1 MVLHLQG
8 GISEVQLTMTRL
20 KLEEILKD
28 ELKYRITQVHKLI
41 FSDFIEEWQEATIL
55 PKNLRNTLDREFPL
69 EIKTKFFFSKDQKT
83 IKALVYLEDG
93 LATEAV
99 LMIHPKKRNSI
110 CVSSQV
116 GCPLGCKFCATG
128 KMGFKRNLTTDEII
142 NQVLLFGRLLKKRGG
157 KITNIVFMGMGEPFL
172 NYDNV
177 LEAIRILNDRDKF
190 NFGSRRISV
199 STAGLPQAIRKF
211 SGEKLEVNL
220 AISLHASNDRLRSG
234 LMPVNKGY
242 PIKEVLE
249 SVEEYIKKTGRKV
262 MFEYI
267 LLKGVNDRTTD
278 AEELSMLMSHPLYHL
293 NLIPYNPTGDFR
305 PSDTTSINKFKN
317 VLKAHDVRFT
327 QRFRFGVDIAA
338 ACGQLAGTSTPL

>member
-8 GISEVQLTMTRL
+8 GISGVQLIMTSL

-28 ELKYRITQVHKLI
+28 EPKYRITQVHKLI
-41 FSDFIEEWQEATIL
+41 FSDFIEDWQEATIL
-55 PKNLRNTLDREFPL
+55 PKNLRNRLDKELPL

-83 IKALVYLEDG
+83 IKALIYLEDK

-99 LMIHPKKRNSI
+99 LMIHTKKRNSI

-128 KMGFKRNLTTDEII
+128 KMGFKRNLSTSEII
-142 NQVLLFGRLLKKRGG
+142 DQVLLFGRLLKKKGG

-177 LEAIRILNDRDKF
+177 LSAIKILNDKDKF
-190 NFGSRRISV
+190 NLGARRISI
-199 STAGLPQAIRKF
+199 STAGLPQAIRRF
-211 SGEKLEVNL
+211 ADENIEINL
-220 AISLHASNDRLRSG
+220 AVSLHAPNDKLRTS
-234 LMPVNKGY
+234 LMPINQPF
-242 PIKEVLE
+242 PIKKVLE
-249 SVEEYIKKTGRKV
+249 SVNEYIKKTGRKV

-267 LLKGVNDRTTD
+267 LLKGVNDHITD
-278 AEELSMLMSHPLYHL
+278 AEELSRLLNHPLYHL
-293 NLIPYNPTGDFR
+293 NLIPYNPTGDFKSSNTR
-305 PSDTTSINKFKN
+305 EINTFKR
-317 VLKAHDVRFT
+317 VLRARNIPFT
-327 QRFRFGVDIAA
+327 QRFRFGVDIGA

>member
-1 MVLHLQG
+1 
-8 GISEVQLTMTRL
+8 MTSL

-28 ELKYRITQVHKLI
+28 EPKYRITQVYKLLY
-41 FSDFIEEWQEATIL
+41 SDFIENWQEATIL
-55 PKNLRNTLDREFPL
+55 PKNLRNKLGRDFPL
-69 EIKTKFFFSKDQKT
+69 EIKAKLFHSKDQKT

-128 KMGFKRNLTTDEII
+128 KMGFKRNLSSDEII
-142 NQVLLFGRLLKKRGG
+142 SQVLLFARLLKRENE

-177 LEAIRILNDRDKF
+177 LSAIRIINDKGKF
-190 NFGSRRISV
+190 NLGTRRISV

-211 SGEKLEVNL
+211 SGEKMEVNL
-220 AISLHASNDRLRSG
+220 AISLHAANDKLRSN

-242 PIKEVLE
+242 PIRKVLE
-249 SVEEYIKKTGRKV
+249 AVEEYIKKTGRKV

-267 LLKGVNDRTTD
+267 LLKGVNDRTAD
-278 AEELSMLMSHPLYHL
+278 AEELSVLMNHPLYHL
-293 NLIPYNPTGDFR
+293 NLIPYNPTGDFKSSSSR
-305 PSDTTSINKFKN
+305 EIDAFKR
-317 VLKAHDVRFT
+317 VLKARNIPFT

-338 ACGQLAGTSTPL
+338 ACGQLACASTPL